1 MPALV
6 VPGRCQEEIAL
17 STTVDHAESLGDI
30 IQRLPAAGSV
40 LERLGI
46 DYCCGGGRTLAAAA
60 AEKGLD
66 PATVAVMLEAIEDAA
81 GDGAGGD
88 HPVPSGSLGELSRHI
103 VDAHH
108 EPLRADLPRIG
119 ELVAT
124 VVRVHGPVDPSLH
137 EVERVFT
144 AMREE
149 LVEHMAVE
157 ERDLFPLAEALD
169 APGEGPGTLDPALI
183 ALLEDDHDGVG
194 AALRTL
200 RELCGDYR
208 QDAAYCGTHRALLGS
223 LDAIERDLHR
233 HVHEE
238 NNVLFPR
245 MRARAGIA

>member
-1 MPALV
+1 
-6 VPGRCQEEIAL
+6 L

-30 IQRLPAAGSV
+30 VQRLPAAASV

-46 DYCCGGGRTLAAAA
+46 DYCCGGGRTLAVAA

-66 PATVAVMLEAIEDAA
+66 PATVAVMLEAIGDAA
-81 GDGAGGD
+81 GDGAAGD

-103 VDAHH
+103 VAAHH
-108 EPLRADLPRIG
+108 EPLRADLPRVG

-124 VVRVHGPVDPSLH
+124 VVRVHGPADPSLH

-144 AMREE
+144 AMRDE

-169 APGEGPGTLDPALI
+169 AADGAPAALDPALI

-208 QDAAYCGTHRALLGS
+208 QEAAHCGTHRNLLRS
-223 LDAIERDLHR
+223 LEEVERDLHR

>member
-6 VPGRCQEEIAL
+6 VPGRRQEEIAL

-30 IQRLPAAGSV
+30 VQRLPAAGSV

-46 DYCCGGGRTLAAAA
+46 DYCCGGGRTLAVAA

-66 PATVAVMLEAIEDAA
+66 PATVAVMLEAFCDAA
-81 GDGAGGD
+81 GDGAAGD
-88 HPVPSGSLGELSRHI
+88 HPVPAGSLGDLSRHI
-103 VDAHH
+103 VSAHH
-108 EPLRADLPRIG
+108 EPLRADLPRVG

-124 VVRVHGPVDPSLH
+124 VVRVHGPADPSLR

-144 AMREE
+144 AMRDE

-157 ERDLFPLAEALD
+157 ERDLFPAAEALD
-169 APGEGPGTLDPALI
+169 ATGEGPTALDPALI
-183 ALLEDDHDGVG
+183 VLLEDDHDGVG

-200 RELCGDYR
+200 RELCGGYR
-208 QDAAYCGTHRALLGS
+208 QDAAHCGTHRALLRA
-223 LDAIERDLHR
+223 LEEVERDLHR

-238 NNVLFPR
+238 NNILFPR